1 MLDVSEIRTER
12 EGSTMRYAHSFTA
25 WILTFVIILAIPVWA
40 GPQSPGLGKTVRI
53 VLKDESELIGTVL
66 AEDAMS
72 IQFRTLSGVEMV
84 ITKDKI
90 ASIEAVEV
98 VGGKAVRL
106 DPNRTR
112 LFFAPT
118 ARPLRA
124 GEGYFSVYEILL
136 PYFAVGVTDFLAIG
150 GGISLVPGASNQLFY
165 VAPKVTP
172 FRAKNIDLAAGM
184 LYMAP
189 LSSAGDHVGIVYGL
203 GTFGTRRKALSVGLG
218 WGFTGEGFANQ
229 PILLIGGELQVSN
242 SVKLISEN
250 WIPFGWEHKILSLGI
265 RLFGRKL
272 AADFALAVLTGV
284 DMGGFPF
291 IPWIG
296 FTYNFGGHKQ

>member
-1 MLDVSEIRTER
+1 
-12 EGSTMRYAHSFTA
+12 MRHTCFFTA
-25 WILTFVIILAIPVWA
+25 WILVFVIILAVPVWA
-40 GPQSPGLGKTVRI
+40 GPQSSGQEKTVRI
-53 VLKDESELIGTVL
+53 VLKDESELIGIVL
-66 AEDAMS
+66 AEDAKS
-72 IQFRTLSGVEMV
+72 VQFRTLAGVEMV
-84 ITKDKI
+84 IPKDKI

-112 LFFAPT
+112 LFIAPT

-124 GEGYFSVYEILL
+124 GEGYFSVYDILL
-136 PYFAVGVTDFLAIG
+136 PYFAYGVTDFLALG

-165 VAPKVTP
+165 VAPKITP
-172 FRAKNIDLAAGM
+172 LRAKNFDLAAGV

-189 LSSAGDHVGIVYGL
+189 LSSTGDHVGVVYGL
-203 GTFGTRRKALSVGLG
+203 GTFGTRRTALSVGLG

-229 PILLIGGELQVSN
+229 PILLIGGELQLSN

-250 WIPFGWEHKILSLGI
+250 WIPFGWDHKFLSLGI

-272 AADFALAVLTGV
+272 AADFALVLPTNV

-296 FTYNFGGHKQ
+296 FTYNFGDNRQ